1 MIDKELFNRISTRI
15 DTYESSMI
23 SMQTALT
30 AIPALSPDN
39 GGEGEYR
46 KAEYLIT
53 KLNETGFQNIIEIN
67 APDSRVNSG
76 VRPNIMAIIPG
87 RNPNITAWVLTHMD
101 IVPPGELSFW
111 DNDPYK
117 AYVKGRYI
125 FGRGTEDN
133 QQDLV
138 SSFYAAKAFLDEG
151 IVPEVSIGLA
161 FVSDEETG
169 SRFGLD
175 FILRS
180 GKNPFRKTDLIIVPD
195 AGNEDGTLIEIAEK
209 SILWLKFK
217 TTGKQ
222 CHGSKPHL
230 GKNAFLAASQLI
242 VKLHELYKIFDKS
255 NKLYEPPIS
264 TFEPTRKDSNVPNIN
279 TIPGDDIFFM
289 DCRILP
295 DYSLGEVISEIRKIA
310 DAVQLD
316 LGVSIEI
323 SAVQENQASHSTAE
337 DAPVVDSLR
346 EAIADIYKVQAFP
359 MGIGGGTVA
368 AHFRRKGYP
377 VAVWSKLC
385 QQAHEPNEYC
395 NIDTMVR
402 NAKIFSHIFL
412 QRK

>member
-1 MIDKELFNRISTRI
+1 MIDHELFKKLEARI
-15 DTYESSMI
+15 DSYENAMI
-23 SMQTALT
+23 SMQKSLT

-39 GGEGEYR
+39 SGEGEFKR
-46 KAEYLIT
+46 AEYLLK

-67 APDSRVNSG
+67 APDSRVDSG
-76 VRPNIMAIIPG
+76 IRPNILTVIPG
-87 RNPNITAWVLTHMD
+87 KNSCKTAWILTHMD

-111 DNDPYK
+111 NSNPYT
-117 AYVKGRYI
+117 AYVKERKI

-180 GKNPFRKTDLIIVPD
+180 ENNPFRKTDLIIVPD
-195 AGNEDGTLIEIAEK
+195 AGSEDGTSIEIAEK

-230 GKNAFLAASQLI
+230 GKNAFLAASHLI
-242 VKLHELYKIFDKS
+242 VKLHELYKVFDKS
-255 NKLYEPPIS
+255 NKLFEPPMS
-264 TFEPTRKDSNVPNIN
+264 TFEPTRKDSNVPNVN

-295 DYSLGEVISEIRKIA
+295 DYALNEVTSEIRKMA
-310 DAVQLD
+310 DYVEQHF
-316 LGVSIEI
+316 GVSIEI
-323 SAVQENQASHSTAE
+323 SVIQENQAAPQTAE
-337 DAPVVDSLR
+337 DAPVVECLR
-346 EAIADIYKVQAFP
+346 KAIAEIYQVQAVP
-359 MGIGGGTVA
+359 IGIGGGTVA
-368 AHFRRKGYP
+368 AHLRKKGYP
-377 VAVWSKLC
+377 VAVWSKFD
-385 QQAHEPNEYC
+385 QQAHQPNEYC
-395 NIDTMVR
+395 NIDTMLG
-402 NAKIFSHIFL
+402 NAKIFCHIFL
-412 QRK
+412 QK